1 MKNIKIN
8 QDLCMGCGSCVAICP
23 KVFAMEDGKA
33 KVVGEAIGEEEN
45 VKMARDACPAGAI
58 SFEE

>member
-1 MKNIKIN
+1 M
-8 QDLCMGCGSCVAICP
+8 AICP